1 MCAAC
6 SNELKHVTNSNAYRL
21 ITGVGIFQTV
31 YNLTLALAQKKYDL
45 VITAGIAGD
54 YNRDRDLNQMF
65 MIEKSTFT
73 DTGFED
79 EEGGFL
85 PLIGSTFLDCNKP
98 PFRERYIYNN
108 VSDEIAD
115 KIKLPTATANTVSR
129 TCTDPIH
136 VASLLQ
142 QFPADLET
150 MESAAYSYV
159 CALQNVQYAEI
170 RCTSNHILP
179 KKQEKW
185 QIDGA
190 LRTLGTH
197 VDRILEEIC

>member
-6 SNELKHVTNSNAYRL
+6 SNELKYVTNSNAYRL

-65 MIEKSTFT
+65 MIGKSTFA

-79 EEGGFL
+79 EEGGFV
-85 PLIGSTFLDCNKP
+85 PLIGICVFSDF
-98 PFRERYIYNN
+98 ERYIYNN
-108 VSDEIAD
+108 VSGEFAD
-115 KIKLPTATANTVSR
+115 RILLPTATANTISR
-129 TCTDPIH
+129 TCTDPTH